1 MVIAAPG
8 TSAENRI
15 GNLAALDL
23 DAPHSR
29 LNMAEFLHQSFV
41 LCLQV
46 CSSAEVAVCLMLS
59 IQHVSQAGHVEEL
72 FSVPSYLNRVG

>member
-8 TSAENRI
+8 TSAESRI
-15 GNLAALDL
+15 GNLAAYDL
-23 DAPHSR
+23 GAPHSR
-29 LNMAEFLHQSFV
+29 LDMAELLHQSFV

-46 CSSAEVAVCLMLS
+46 CSSAEVAVCLVLS
-59 IQHVSQAGHVEEL
+59 IQHVSQAGHMQKL